1 MPNNYLSID
10 QIISKIKKKEIFEA
24 TAKDGSFY
32 IRIDEYVPYVCA
44 AIHNGNKLRSDLSHI
59 THLSEKE
66 RWYEEDP
73 NTADFITSFPIV
85 IEANDSRFE
94 YDLNRSPDDA
104 IYTEAWGKKVWKK
117 ELMDAQKEA
126 SIRKHKN
133 FYKVID
139 ALVKKIEGEF
149 SGCIVYDI
157 HSYNYKRY
165 TEEYPVFNLGIEN
178 IDSKKYT
185 RIIQH
190 FTKELSKIELPNL
203 ETTVGINQLFYG
215 RGHFLKHITNK
226 FKRTLVLATEVKKV
240 YCDEETGELFPI
252 VIDAIKEGFKKGI
265 LNNALLFTKNF
276 TSLKVRNKNV
286 LLSSELDPHILKVD
300 KQLYNLTR
308 NFELL
313 YFVNPINIEQEKK
326 KFFQSKYRYEPEF
339 VYRQLIINPFELKRK
354 LNHLP
359 VEKIDDVN
367 IQYLY
372 EQAINAFTDKIEMLA
387 SIGTPKFY
395 YNSLRYF
402 GEPTKKDIDNAR
414 FIMFC
419 EPYEESEPFSINTQQ
434 AVDEFRKTVKEY
446 GFECKIA
453 LTDKIISRILVL
465 NNKKTLYI
473 HKNAQFT
480 SSSLKA
486 LTQHEI
492 GVHMVTT
499 MNSLEQPLKIFHLG
513 LPVFTQTQEGIA
525 VLAEYYSGSMTLKRL
540 KELALRVIAINSLG
554 IENSFSKTFAL
565 LKEEYK
571 LDDQAAFTITS
582 RTYRGGGFTKDF
594 LYLRGLISMLKYKET
609 GKSINNLLIGK
620 TSLEYID
627 TINEMV
633 ERGLL
638 KKPKYITASFKQ
650 EDNNNK
656 TLKYI
661 ISCLK

>member
-1 MPNNYLSID
+1 MHNNRLTID
-10 QIISKIKKKEIFEA
+10 QIISKIRKKELFEA
-24 TAKDGSFY
+24 SSKDGSFS
-32 IRIDEYVPYVCA
+32 IKIDEYVPYVCA
-44 AIHNGNKLRSDLSHI
+44 AIHNGSRLRNDLTHI
-59 THLSEKE
+59 IYHTEKE

-73 NTADFITSFPIV
+73 QTADFITSFPIV

-94 YDLNRSPDDA
+94 YDLNREPENA
-104 IYTEAWGKKVWKK
+104 IYEEAWGKKVWKK
-117 ELMDAQKEA
+117 ELMEAQKEA
-126 SIRKHKN
+126 SLKKHAN
-133 FYKVID
+133 FYKVVD
-139 ALVKKIEGEF
+139 ALIKKLENEF

-165 TEEYPVFNLGIEN
+165 TEEYPVFSLGIEN
-178 IDSKKYT
+178 VDSVKYN

-190 FTKELSKIELPNL
+190 FSKELSMIEIPNL
-203 ETTVGINQLFYG
+203 ETSVGINTLFYG
-215 RGHFLKHITNK
+215 RGYFLKHITTK
-226 FKRTLVLATEVKKV
+226 FKKTLVLATEIKKV
-240 YCDEETGELFPI
+240 YCDEETGELFPF
-252 VIDAIKEGFKKGI
+252 VIEAIKEGFKKVI

-286 LLSSELDPHILKVD
+286 LLSSELDPNILKVD
-300 KQLYNLTR
+300 KHLYNLTK

-339 VYRQLIINPFELKRK
+339 VYRQLVINPFELKRK

-387 SIGTPKFY
+387 TIGTPKFY

-419 EPYEESEPFSINTQQ
+419 EPFEEKEALSIDTKQ
-434 AVDEFRKTVKEY
+434 AMLEFRKTIKEY
-446 GFECKIA
+446 GFDCKIA

-465 NNKKTLYI
+465 NNKRTLYI
-473 HKNAQFT
+473 HKNAKFAP
-480 SSSLKA
+480 SSLKA

-513 LPVFTQTQEGIA
+513 LPVFTQTQEGLA

-554 IENSFSKTFAL
+554 VENSFSKTFAL

-594 LYLRGLISMLKYKET
+594 LYLRGLISMLKYKNS

-656 TLKYI
+656 NLKYI